1 MLRCCEAVKEI
12 LEGTSTFFFFLLYSG
27 YYTLCIEVAADC
39 SNPVIH
45 SLLSDITSGASSS
58 LLTTL
63 SAALTESL
71 PFTLSDGGFIMQG
84 YSAELDEWRALAEND
99 QTVLQELQ
107 QRYSEQTG
115 VSKLKVKWTESLGF
129 HVEVS
134 SSTPLT
140 DTSTFYPC
148 QILKSHI
155 RYKTAELT
163 SLDGRRHQASEK
175 VRSLELQLF
184 DDLKRRVEEEGLL
197 ISRCNSSLSVL
208 DVNCG
213 LERVCRENGYV
224 RPVVDNCM

>member
-1 MLRCCEAVKEI
+1 MKVFQLP
-12 LEGTSTFFFFLLYSG
+12 LLLPF
-27 YYTLCIEVAADC
+27 TQLLFIEVATDC
-39 SNPVIH
+39 TNPVIH

-63 SAALTESL
+63 SSALTESL
-71 PFTLSDGGFIMQG
+71 PFSLSDGGFIMQG

-140 DTSTFYPC
+140 DTSIFYPC

-184 DDLKRRVEEEGLL
+184 DDLKQRVEEEGLL

>member
-1 MLRCCEAVKEI
+1 MTNTL
-12 LEGTSTFFFFLLYSG
+12 FL
-27 YYTLCIEVAADC
+27 EVATDC

-58 LLTTL
+58 LLTVL
-63 SAALTESL
+63 SSALTESL

-224 RPVVDNCM
+224 RPVVDNCT